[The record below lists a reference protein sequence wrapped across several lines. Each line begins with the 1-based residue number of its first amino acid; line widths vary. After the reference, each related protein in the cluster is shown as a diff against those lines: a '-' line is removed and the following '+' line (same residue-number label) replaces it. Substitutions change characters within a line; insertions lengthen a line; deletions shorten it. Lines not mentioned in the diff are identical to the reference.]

1 MLELFLIRTGRKK
14 EYAERV
20 CMIFRRHVTIARPF
34 RIIAFGATFF
44 GKISL
49 AHFPLENVVITFLT
63 LGYCKFLTPSTDTGN
78 IILYIY
84 RLLKITYI

>member
-1 MLELFLIRTGRKK
+1 MLELFLIRTDRKK
-14 EYAERV
+14 YAERI
-20 CMIFRRHVTIARPF
+20 CMIFRRHTTIARLS

-49 AHFPLENVVITFLT
+49 VYFLLENVVITFPM
-63 LGYCKFLTPSTDTGN
+63 LGYCKFLIPSTDTRN